1 MPVWPEQRKQGSE
14 TGGGCQGWTVYIGR
28 ASEAVA
34 VTEIYSRSVGKPP
47 KGLGQGV
54 TWPGLCLGV
63 GYRMELEGQVARG
76 FFRVLAGDVGDLAR
90 VMRRQCDEQL

>member
-1 MPVWPEQRKQGSE
+1 MARTEKAGQRDRRRLPGLDLI
-14 TGGGCQGWTVYIGR
+14 YIVR

-34 VTEIYSRSVGKPP
+34 VTEIYSRLVGKPP
-47 KGLGQGV
+47 KGLGQGA

-76 FFRVLAGDVGDLAR
+76 FLRILAGDVGDLAR